1 VNLLCDEFSPFCEK
15 LLGFFKK
22 GKTQKRNS
30 KNVQKLVTIAY
41 NTEQQW
47 FLFSYFVYGFYPEK
61 EFKVRK

>member
-1 VNLLCDEFSPFCEK
+1 LRKIACFL
-15 LLGFFKK
+15 KK

-30 KNVQKLVTIAY
+30 KNVPKIVTIAY

-47 FLFSYFVYGFYPEK
+47 FLFSFFVYGFYAEK